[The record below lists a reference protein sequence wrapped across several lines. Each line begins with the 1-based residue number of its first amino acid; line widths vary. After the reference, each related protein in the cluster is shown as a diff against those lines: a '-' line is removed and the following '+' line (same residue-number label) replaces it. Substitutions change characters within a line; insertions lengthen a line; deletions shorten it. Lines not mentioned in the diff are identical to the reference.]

1 MKISKVLNNNVVISF
16 DDNGKECIVT
26 GKGVGF
32 HKKPEDIIDVNC
44 IKKIFRLDD
53 EQDITL
59 NDGYF
64 NSVSDELFNIVIDIV
79 KQANNRLDRKL
90 HKSVYAAL
98 IDHLNFAL
106 ERAKQGVFVKSMLLW
121 DVKHL
126 YKDEFNIGLA
136 AVQNI
141 KNNMGIELPEDEAAF
156 IALHLLGAQ
165 KNGEV
170 PDIKNIAKIIQD
182 ILNIVKYH
190 FKIEYDEE
198 SINFQRFVTHLKY
211 FAHRLIN
218 GSYVAGEN
226 GSLYDVVITEY
237 SLAYECAKK
246 VNKCITYEYNRS
258 LTDDE
263 MMFLTIH
270 IERVRN

>member
-1 MKISKVLNNNVVISF
+1 MKINKVLNNNVVISF

-32 HKKPEDIIDVNC
+32 HKKPEDIIDVSC
-44 IKKIFRLDD
+44 IEKIFRLDD
-53 EQDITL
+53 EQGIAL

-64 NSVSDELFNIVIDIV
+64 NGVSDELFNIVINIV
-79 KQANNRLDRKL
+79 KQATSRLDRKL
-90 HKSVYAAL
+90 HKSVYASL
-98 IDHLNFAL
+98 TDHLNFAI
-106 ERAKQGVFVKSMLLW
+106 ERAKNGTFVKSMLLW
-121 DVKHL
+121 DIKHL
-126 YKDEFNIGLA
+126 YKDEFNIGIT
-136 AVQNI
+136 AVQSI
-141 KNNMGIELPEDEAAF
+141 KTNMGVELPEDEAAF
-156 IALHLLGAQ
+156 IALHLLSAQ

-190 FKIEYDEE
+190 FQIEYDEE

-218 GSYVAGEN
+218 GSYVTGED
-226 GSLYDVVITEY
+226 GSLHDVVATKY
-237 SLAYECAKK
+237 YLAYDCAKK
-246 VNKCITYEYNRS
+246 VNKCITHEYNRS